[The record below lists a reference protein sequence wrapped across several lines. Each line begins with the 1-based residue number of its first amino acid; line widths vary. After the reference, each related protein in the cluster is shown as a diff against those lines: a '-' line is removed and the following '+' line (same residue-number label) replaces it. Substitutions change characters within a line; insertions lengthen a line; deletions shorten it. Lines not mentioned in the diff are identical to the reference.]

1 MNVLYSVGSV
11 KQKLSRFY
19 SRDCSRF
26 IWVYVKLDE
35 VYLAEISKL
44 DENKWQ
50 ISNFEYAVKQNECDE
65 YFYQEE
71 LYKYCRSIYDLKY
84 LVITFAK
91 DVGVEREYEFP
102 QMPIKDVVKALSW
115 ELKADEDV
123 KDFDY
128 VYSINNEGND
138 FNIVVYL
145 MSKDMIKSWQNI
157 AKEQDLIILSMNKSN
172 KSDISIEKV
181 NENSWH
187 FESTEKIFCDLQID
201 RELVENTPNCLL
213 ISEDLAEF
221 LLHEYG
227 ELLNY
232 KQIPSKWQWRKIFTV
247 IFTLLMSFTII
258 IGSFWYVKYQQAWQQ
273 EQKISE
279 HLALIQSDLDNINE
293 LKYKEQ
299 LIAEKQNLIQIL
311 ENKSINLYAILVN
324 LGVYTVENVALTDME
339 VKAQDILLTGIAKD
353 YESVSKYN
361 AQLAELK
368 FIHNTQIKDIK
379 LDEQT
384 GLWHFTINLK

>member
-35 VYLAEISKL
+35 IYLAEISTL
-44 DENKWQ
+44 DDNKWKF
-50 ISNFEYAVKQNECDE
+50 SNFESAVKQNEYDE
-65 YFYQEE
+65 CFYQEE

-91 DVGVEREYEFP
+91 DIGLQREYEFP
-102 QMPIKDVVKALSW
+102 QMPIKDVAKALSW
-115 ELKADEDV
+115 ELKADEDM
-123 KDFDY
+123 KTLDY
-128 VYSINNEGND
+128 TYSINSEGNNL
-138 FNIVVYL
+138 NIVVYL
-145 MSKDMIKSWQNI
+145 MSKDMIKLWQNI
-157 AKEQDLIILSMNKSN
+157 AKEQDLSILSMNKSN

-187 FESTEKIFCDLQID
+187 FESEEKIFCDLQID
-201 RELVENTPNCLL
+201 RELVENAPNCLL
-213 ISEDLAEF
+213 ISEDLAKF

-227 ELLNY
+227 ELLDY
-232 KQIPSKWQWRKIFTV
+232 KQIPSKWQWRKIFTI

-258 IGSFWYVKYQQAWQQ
+258 MGSFWYIKYQQAWQQ

-299 LIAEKQNLIQIL
+299 FIAEKQNLIQTL

-324 LGVYTVENVALTDME
+324 LGVYTIENVALTDME
-339 VKAQDILLTGIAKD
+339 AKAQDILLTGIAKD

-368 FIHNTQIKDIK
+368 FVHNTQIKDIK

-384 GLWHFTINLK
+384 NLWYFTISFK

>member
-35 VYLAEISKL
+35 IYLAEISKL
-44 DENKWQ
+44 DDNKWQ
-50 ISNFEYAVKQNECDE
+50 ISNFEYAIKQNEYDE

-71 LYKYCRSIYDLKY
+71 LYKFCRSVYDLKY
-84 LVITFAK
+84 LVITLAK
-91 DVGVEREYEFP
+91 DMGMQREYEFP
-102 QMPIKDVVKALSW
+102 QMPIKDVAKALSW
-115 ELKADEDV
+115 ELKADEDLNS
-123 KDFDY
+123 FDY
-128 VYSINNEGND
+128 VYSIDNEEND
-138 FNIVVYL
+138 LKIVVYL
-145 MSKDMIKSWQNI
+145 INKGMITSWQDI
-157 AKEQDLIILSMNKSN
+157 AKEQGLIILSINKSN
-172 KSDISIEKV
+172 KDDISIEKV
-181 NENSWH
+181 NEDSWH
-187 FESTEKIFCDLQID
+187 YENRENIFGDLQMD
-201 RELVENTPNCLL
+201 KELVEKNPEFLL
-213 ISEDLAEF
+213 ISKDLAKF

-232 KQIPSKWQWRKIFTV
+232 KQIPSRWQWRKIFTT
-247 IFTLLMSFTII
+247 IFTLLMSFTIV

-279 HLALIQSDLDNINE
+279 HLALIQPDLDNINE
-293 LKYKEQ
+293 LKYKKQ
-299 LIAEKQNLIQIL
+299 FITEKQNLIQTL

-324 LGVYTVENVALTDME
+324 LGVYTIENVALTDME
-339 VKAQDILLTGIAKD
+339 VKSQDILLTGIAKD

-361 AQLAELK
+361 AQLTKLK
-368 FIHNTQIKDIK
+368 FVHNTQIKDIK

-384 GLWHFTINLK
+384 GFWHFTISLK